1 MYESDGLRKMIEK
14 SNEAEDLYEKLRETE
29 SMCDVDDIVESM
41 DEDTAKMVLKK
52 FVYSRI

>member
-14 SNEAEDLYEKLRETE
+14 SNEAEALYEKLRETE